1 MWRRLIWVTTFVA
14 GLYFLL
20 EFVLPEEA
28 PGWLGGFKNPLTP
41 YLDGVTKFLI
51 VIGTMALLVGPLNLV
66 RLHLPTAL
74 RRRKGWVESVVFFV
88 FLAAGIVA
96 QAYHDEGRTV
106 VTAVQG
112 ALERLYGSLFYGLL
126 LGFGASS
133 MALLAFYLVSA
144 AHRAFRVNNL
154 EAGLMMGSAVIL
166 LLGQVPLGDWLTQ
179 ALPEPLQLPSVAQWI
194 LAVPNSAVQRAVL
207 LGACGGAFA
216 AGVRQWLSIGKAMG

>member
-1 MWRRLIWVTTFVA
+1 MQRRLVWVITFVA
-14 GLYFLL
+14 GLFFLL

-28 PGWLGGFKNPLTP
+28 PAWLGGFRNPLTP
-41 YLDGVTKFLI
+41 YLDGATKFLI
-51 VIGTMALLVGPLNLV
+51 VVATMAFLVGPVNLV
-66 RLHLPTAL
+66 RQHLPTAL

-96 QAYHDEGRTV
+96 QAYHAEGRT
-106 VTAVQG
+106 AVAMQA
-112 ALERLYGSLFYGLL
+112 ALDRLYGVLFYGLM

-154 EAGLMMGSAVIL
+154 EGGLMMASAVII

-179 ALPEPLQLPSVAQWI
+179 GLPEPVQLPSVAQWI
-194 LAVPNSAVQRAVL
+194 LTVPNTAVQRAVL

-216 AGVRQWLSIGKAMG
+216 AAVRQWLGVGTAQG